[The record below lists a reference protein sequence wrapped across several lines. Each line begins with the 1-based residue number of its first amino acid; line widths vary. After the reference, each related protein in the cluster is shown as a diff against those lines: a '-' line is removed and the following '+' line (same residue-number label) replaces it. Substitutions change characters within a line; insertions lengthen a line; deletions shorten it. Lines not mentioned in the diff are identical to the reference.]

1 MNIYRSAEDYL
12 EMILRLHEVKGYAR
26 AVDIARGLSV
36 SKPSVSIAMK
46 NLRESGYIII
56 DDDNRIHLT
65 ESGKVIAT
73 RIYERH
79 TLLTRLFIAMGVDA
93 DTAEADACKVE
104 HDLSVATFEAIK
116 RTYDKIW
123 HTNSEPVHRQFTSLQ

>member
-56 DDDNRIHLT
+56 DDNKPI
-65 ESGKVIAT
+65 
-73 RIYERH
+73 
-79 TLLTRLFIAMGVDA
+79 
-93 DTAEADACKVE
+93 
-104 HDLSVATFEAIK
+104 
-116 RTYDKIW
+116 
-123 HTNSEPVHRQFTSLQ
+123 PVFLARCL